1 MKKILL
7 LSLLSNI
14 IFAQKSTLK
23 VSIKGFENNKGKLY
37 FQLLDTKEKTIKQ
50 FAEVIDNKQVT
61 IEIKDLVPGKYSVR
75 VFHDENNN
83 TKLDTGMFGI
93 PKEPWGMSN
102 NVKANFGP
110 PKFEESL
117 VDLKVNKEI
126 SIVLH

>member
-7 LSLLSNI
+7 LCLLSNS

-23 VSIKGFENNKGKLY
+23 VIIKGFENNKGKLY
-37 FQLLDTKEKTIKQ
+37 IQLLDAKEKPLKQ
-50 FAEVIDNKQVT
+50 SAEIIDNKQV
-61 IEIKDLVPGKYSVR
+61 IVELKDISAGKYSVK

-117 VDLKVNKEI
+117 VDLKANKEI
-126 SIVLH
+126 SIILH